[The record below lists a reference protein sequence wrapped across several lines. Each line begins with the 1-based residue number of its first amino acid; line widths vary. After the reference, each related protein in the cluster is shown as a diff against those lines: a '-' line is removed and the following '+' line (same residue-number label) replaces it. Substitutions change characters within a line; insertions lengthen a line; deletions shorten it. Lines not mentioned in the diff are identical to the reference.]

1 MELVSV
7 FCMSGRDRTGKFYHC
22 YLALQEV
29 VGCWNWAESC
39 QGARSTKHHLVSFGP
54 FLKRV
59 FCCLG
64 IASIKVSLKF
74 SKNGSCESSRL
85 KFKWTWP
92 GLAHCVGGK
101 NCLSNKMFP
110 EERFYGYLDWW
121 KDFHSLL
128 MDYGLLT
135 IDYWVYLESRFH
147 DQYLISPRPNPQ
159 FFIANSCGTLRPGS
173 SPPPSPLCT
182 IP

>member
-1 MELVSV
+1 MYIYIFTTYDIYIYTTFLDCFYKETSSRRIMKPLFLIQKGVVLPFTFHTPVERIWMELVSV

-39 QGARSTKHHLVSFGP
+39 QGPRSTKHHLVSFSP

-59 FCCLG
+59 LWCLG

-74 SKNGSCESSRL
+74 SKNGSCASWRL

-110 EERFYGYLDWW
+110 EERFYG
-121 KDFHSLL
+121 
-128 MDYGLLT
+128 
-135 IDYWVYLESRFH
+135 
-147 DQYLISPRPNPQ
+147 
-159 FFIANSCGTLRPGS
+159 
-173 SPPPSPLCT
+173 
-182 IP
+182 